1 MPIEINDKDF
11 AMPASGNLLNIAVNR
26 IKGHEIVEGELI
38 DEHGTFA
45 IITNRHVVVAKSYI
59 YGNIVSCH
67 KRAVYSALNQNKKL
81 LMYILDVNRFY
92 EFEPNEII
100 ETAVENIRGGVKM
113 LNFDIRLG
121 KRLEKEDQKS
131 LIEIAMEKVVKE
143 GER

>member
-11 AMPASGNLLNIAVNR
+11 VMPASGNLLNIAVNR

-81 LMYILDVNRFY
+81 LMYILESNKFY
-92 EFEPNEII
+92 EFEPVEILQNS
-100 ETAVENIRGGVKM
+100 TENMRGDVKM
-113 LNFDIRLG
+113 LNFGIRLG
-121 KRLEKEDQKS
+121 VPKIFKLGKQK
-131 LIEIAMEKVVKE
+131 I
-143 GER
+143 